1 MTSRIPREM
10 NNQFIRTAF
19 DRCPSGL
26 LIVDARGEIVVV
38 NAEVERL
45 FGYTRDELLG
55 RSVETL
61 IPERFASGHAA
72 HRAEYAKTPSARPM
86 GAGREL
92 YARHRDGHEIP
103 VEVGLSTIEGDDGLY
118 VLSTI
123 VDVTE
128 RRRLEERLRQT
139 HKLEAVG
146 NLASGIAHD
155 FNNILLGIMGYAE
168 LVRDAVDKDETV
180 LEDLN
185 VVIDSAR
192 RGRDLVGRILSFT
205 RQSEPKRTH
214 THLAGPIHE
223 AVQLLTATL
232 PSNIEIRNGCD
243 PSTPPIIADAMELH
257 QVVMNLA
264 TNAAHSMKVT
274 GGTLQITAAP
284 VTVDGA
290 MVARH
295 PELHP
300 GLYARLLVSDTGT
313 GIAAE
318 HLPRIFDPFYTTK
331 PTGEGTGL
339 GLSVLSR
346 IVRSLEGCV
355 VVDSTLGKGTT
366 FEVLLPAA
374 VGSSASTDVDAADE
388 KKRCHVLLVED
399 EEHLGK
405 LGKRILERIDMRVEY
420 CPSSLQA
427 FEVFRSNPQRYQL
440 VITDNTMPHMTG
452 LQLVSKIREVRS
464 DIPIMMVSGIGDSMS
479 VDELHKLGVDRL
491 LSKPYA
497 AADLRAAATEL
508 VKTTT

>member
-1 MTSRIPREM
+1 M
-10 NNQFIRTAF
+10 NDQFIRTAF
-19 DRCPSGL
+19 ERCPSGL
-26 LIVDARGEIVVV
+26 LIVDARGEIVVI

-45 FGYTRDELLG
+45 FGYSRDELLG

-61 IPERFASGHAA
+61 IPERFASGHAE
-72 HRAEYAKTPSARPM
+72 HRAEYAKSPSSRPM

-103 VEVGLSTIEGDDGLY
+103 VEIGLSTMDGEDGQY

-168 LVRDAVDKDETV
+168 LVRDAVTHDETV

-185 VVIDSAR
+185 VVIESAR

-205 RQSEPKRTH
+205 RQSEPKRAH

-243 PSTPPIIADAMELH
+243 PSTPPIMADAMELH

-264 TNAAHSMKVT
+264 TNAAHAMKST
-274 GGTLQITAAP
+274 GGGTLQITAGP
-284 VTVDGA
+284 ITVDNS

-300 GLYARLLVSDTGT
+300 GLYARLIVSDTGT

-346 IVRSLEGCV
+346 IVRSLGGCV
-355 VVDSTLGKGTT
+355 VVESIVGKGTT

-374 VGSSASTDVDAADE
+374 VGASTTTELESADE
-388 KKRCHVLLVED
+388 MRRYSVLLVED

-405 LGKRILERIDMRVEY
+405 LGKRILERIDMKVEY
-420 CPSSLQA
+420 CQSSLQA
-427 FEVFRSNPQRYQL
+427 FEVFRSNPRRYQL
-440 VITDNTMPHMTG
+440 VITDNTMPHLTG
-452 LQLVSKIREVRS
+452 LQLVSKIREVRA
-464 DIPIMMVSGIGDSMS
+464 DVPIMMVSGIGDSMS
-479 VDELHKLGVDRL
+479 VEELHKLGVDRL

-497 AADLRAAATEL
+497 AADLRTAALEL
-508 VKTTT
+508 LTTARDESA